1 MTTPE
6 GFRHVTRL
14 TVRFGDMDAMGHVN
28 NAKFLT
34 YMEQGRILYTQD
46 VVAVDTSDWNNL
58 GIILARVELDYKLP
72 ITFGETVIVYTR
84 CSRIGNKSFDLDYVV
99 LLEREDGNHPVAAM
113 GKSVMVA
120 YDYATGQTI
129 PIADRHRQRIIA
141 YEPALDG

>member
-1 MTTPE
+1 MTAPE

-84 CSRIGNKSFDLDYVV
+84 CSRIGNKSFDLDYVL
-99 LLEREDGNHPVAAM
+99 LLEREDGNHPVAAT

-129 PIADRHRQRIIA
+129 AMADRHRQRIIA